1 MHDLASVR
9 KVLAAAF
16 EEENSNAPATREGEP
31 RCIILC
37 KEVVEDEAGRKEG
50 RQLASDYAATG
61 PPDTIYI
68 PFDGRDN
75 LAGRIR
81 DRYVVAVAVVVS
93 KPNSWSSRELTVN
106 RLWA

>member
-1 MHDLASVR
+1 MKL
-9 KVLAAAF
+9 
-16 EEENSNAPATREGEP
+16 G
-31 RCIILC
+31 
-37 KEVVEDEAGRKEG
+37 GRKEG
-50 RQLASDYAATG
+50 SWLLITRPPEASVKVSENDNKNCKGLTG

-93 KPNSWSSRELTVN
+93 KPNSWSSRELTVC
-106 RLWA
+106 LTSI